1 MFGALD
7 SHVLSHSHDEVFGAV
22 HHEVALEAFSRASVG
37 VSEDHGSDAEF
48 GLLQGGLDLGG
59 ACPT

>member
-22 HHEVALEAFSRASVG
+22 HHEVALEAFSASVG
-37 VSEDHGSDAEF
+37 VEDHGSDAEF